1 MTSKLW
7 RNTNAL
13 ISETLI
19 KRDIF
24 CDDVYC
30 RKKLLKRALEEDDEV
45 GPEISWFQCFIGV
58 FILTFHQFTFIL
70 WDLFP
75 LGARSKAHFF
85 KFTVSLLERKEVE
98 KRGKAKSFIKNSN
111 LGIHSLPL

>member
-1 MTSKLW
+1 MTSKRW
-7 RNTNAL
+7 RSTNAL

-58 FILTFHQFTFIL
+58 FILTFNQFTFALSRIC
-70 WDLFP
+70 FQCVQ
-75 LGARSKAHFF
+75 GARL
-85 KFTVSLLERKEVE
+85 TVSTSLFHFWKGKGKERE
-98 KRGKAKSFIKNSN
+98 G
-111 LGIHSLPL
+111 